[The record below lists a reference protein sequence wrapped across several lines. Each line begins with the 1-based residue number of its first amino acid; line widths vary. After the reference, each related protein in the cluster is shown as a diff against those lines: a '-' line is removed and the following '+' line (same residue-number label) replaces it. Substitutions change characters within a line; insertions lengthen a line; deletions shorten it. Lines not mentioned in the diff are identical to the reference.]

1 MELSYKKTEEVYSFV
16 LENLNMIDYF
26 LSKDDINSSL
36 KILHE
41 TIRFLIKN
49 KNNGGENGSKIF

>member
-41 TIRFLIKN
+41 TIRLLIKN
-49 KNNGGENGSKIF
+49 KNNGDENGSKIF